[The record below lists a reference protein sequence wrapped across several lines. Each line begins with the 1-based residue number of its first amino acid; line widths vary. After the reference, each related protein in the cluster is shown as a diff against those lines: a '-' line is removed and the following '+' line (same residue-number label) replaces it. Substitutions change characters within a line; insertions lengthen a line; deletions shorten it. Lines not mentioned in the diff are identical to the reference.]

1 MRKSKEILCP
11 CIDCDNKVAW
21 RDTGA
26 IQSHLLKR
34 GFKNNYTIWT
44 EHGEL
49 DPCEVLGNDES
60 AVGMLAKK
68 DGKVDSVDANQD
80 FVEFDCE
87 DMLRHMDPEMLS
99 SMGSQKKDL
108 PKLEGL
114 ESASKEPLY
123 DESKGC
129 DKEFTTLRTVLELL
143 KLKASAG
150 WSDSSFTDLLKF
162 LSQLLPKPNKLPTST
177 YKAKKLISPVALG
190 VQKIHACPNHC
201 ILYRGEFE
209 NATRCPVC
217 NVSRYKKSYNQ
228 ECVNK
233 IAKINRNKKAAIG
246 PEIDDDTFD
255 DMDGKR
261 RSKIPALVMWYLP
274 VIDRLKR
281 LFSNPREAELM
292 RWHAESRKQN
302 NKQIRHPADA
312 SQWKTF
318 DHMYPEFAKEIR
330 NVRFALGTDGM
341 NPFGEKRS
349 IHSTWP
355 VTLTMYNLPSWLCHK
370 RKYIMLT
377 ILIQGPKAAG
387 VDIDVFLEP
396 LMEDMA
402 KLWNEG
408 VRIWDEYR
416 QEYFNLRAI
425 IFVTIHDS
433 PGGATLSGQKT
444 KGKNG
449 CVVCVDGTASLYLKS
464 SKKLVFMGHRRFLMK
479 QHKYRKMKEEF
490 NNELESEGA
499 PKPYSGKLIFEIVKN
514 IQVVFGK
521 GKKTKEKRERELT
534 LQLTQLSRSNRFF
547 SSTSHTGRIWKFATA
562 LI

>member
-1 MRKSKEILCP
+1 
-11 CIDCDNKVAW
+11 
-21 RDTGA
+21 
-26 IQSHLLKR
+26 
-34 GFKNNYTIWT
+34 
-44 EHGEL
+44 
-49 DPCEVLGNDES
+49 
-60 AVGMLAKK
+60 
-68 DGKVDSVDANQD
+68 
-80 FVEFDCE
+80 
-87 DMLRHMDPEMLS
+87 
-99 SMGSQKKDL
+99 
-108 PKLEGL
+108 
-114 ESASKEPLY
+114 
-123 DESKGC
+123 
-129 DKEFTTLRTVLELL
+129 
-143 KLKASAG
+143 
-150 WSDSSFTDLLKF
+150 
-162 LSQLLPKPNKLPTST
+162 
-177 YKAKKLISPVALG
+177 
-190 VQKIHACPNHC
+190 
-201 ILYRGEFE
+201 
-209 NATRCPVC
+209 
-217 NVSRYKKSYNQ
+217 VS
-228 ECVNK
+228 K

-255 DMDGKR
+255 DMDGNR